1 MVHVLDLSILNFILW
16 VTATTSCCSRF
27 VVFTNSRG
35 LDILR
40 KCFWSPLSW
49 HTLVLTHFPGVAPTF
64 RRPGGQKQRLLDCMA
79 QYSSKPVKE
88 LLMLWVEYS
97 CKYQKFDKFA
107 NFLSI
112 IIPLFRKHLL
122 FPPSWLISRT
132 HNSCVQC
139 QWSKFYDPVP
149 AEPVPK

>member
-1 MVHVLDLSILNFILW
+1 MHVLDLSILNFILW
-16 VTATTSCCSRF
+16 VTATTSYCSRF

-40 KCFWSPLSW
+40 KCFWSPRSW

-79 QYSSKPVKE
+79 QYSSKTVKE

-107 NFLSI
+107 NFFIHNYSTFQKTSI
-112 IIPLFRKHLL
+112 IHPFLTDIQD
-122 FPPSWLISRT
+122 T
-132 HNSCVQC
+132 
-139 QWSKFYDPVP
+139 
-149 AEPVPK
+149 